1 MPPYFTGYV
10 ACSLCPGSFIAL
22 GQTNRH
28 NSIHERWKREGDP
41 PPVRRM
47 VVSSVVSVGT
57 SNNIF
62 AAEGRESL
70 RNPVRQ
76 SYPQE
81 ESENLS
87 YTSGTFIGTAEDA
100 VNGSSGSHE
109 EGEGKLP
116 HRA

>member
-1 MPPYFTGYV
+1 MV
-10 ACSLCPGSFIAL
+10 SLVLSGLIPATDSRQRGPGIP
-22 GQTNRH
+22 
-28 NSIHERWKREGDP
+28 EKPRE
-41 PPVRRM
+41 
-47 VVSSVVSVGT
+47 
-57 SNNIF
+57 
-62 AAEGRESL
+62 A
-70 RNPVRQ
+70 

-100 VNGSSGSHE
+100 VNGSSESHE